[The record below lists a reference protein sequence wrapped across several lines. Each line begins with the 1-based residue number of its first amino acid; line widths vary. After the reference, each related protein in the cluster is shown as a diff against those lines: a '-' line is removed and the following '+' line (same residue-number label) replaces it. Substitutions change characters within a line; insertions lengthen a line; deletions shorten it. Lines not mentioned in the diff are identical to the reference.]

1 MIRENTIFYPDQ
13 AKSTDVLMSHMG
25 KGHKLLSEKSMNK
38 NSLHNWS
45 EYLDRI
51 SKNKDAIAFRHL
63 FEHFAPRV
71 KSFLMKSGG
80 SENQAEE
87 SMQEAMATVWQK
99 ASMFDSQKASA
110 STWIFT
116 IARNKQLDAIR
127 KINRPEP
134 EELPWME
141 TEQSD
146 ARDAIIIQE
155 EQINLA
161 LAVSKLPKKNRDLI
175 EKAFYGDLS
184 HSEISNLTKLPLG
197 TVKSRIRLSLDRLRK
212 ELGKK
217 LQ

>member
-1 MIRENTIFYPDQ
+1 MIRENTIFYLEQ

-45 EYLDRI
+45 EYLERI

-116 IARNKQLDAIR
+116 IARNKKLDAIR

-161 LAVSKLPKKNRDLI
+161 LAVSWSIPI
-175 EKAFYGDLS
+175 GF
-184 HSEISNLTKLPLG
+184 
-197 TVKSRIRLSLDRLRK
+197 
-212 ELGKK
+212 
-217 LQ
+217 

>member
-38 NSLHNWS
+38 TSLHNWS
-45 EYLDRI
+45 EYLERI

-63 FEHFAPRV
+63 FEHFAPRI
-71 KSFLMKSGG
+71 KSILMKSGG

>member
-1 MIRENTIFYPDQ
+1 
-13 AKSTDVLMSHMG
+13 
-25 KGHKLLSEKSMNK
+25 
-38 NSLHNWS
+38 
-45 EYLDRI
+45 
-51 SKNKDAIAFRHL
+51 
-63 FEHFAPRV
+63 
-71 KSFLMKSGG
+71 
-80 SENQAEE
+80 
-87 SMQEAMATVWQK
+87 
-99 ASMFDSQKASA
+99 
-110 STWIFT
+110 
-116 IARNKQLDAIR
+116 
-127 KINRPEP
+127 
-134 EELPWME
+134 ME